1 MMYTDN
7 LQIHKFTKPVNPKGS
22 QHWIFIGRTDTET
35 EAPILWPRDVKSWL
49 HWKRPWCCERLRA
62 GEVGNRGWDVREHH
76 WLNGHEFEQ
85 TQGDDEGQ
93 GSLVCCRPWYRKEL
107 DTTEQQHPNSKL
119 IYKLNVKHIKGI
131 IMGFSLETQK
141 DNLKN

>member
-1 MMYTDN
+1 M
-7 LQIHKFTKPVNPKGS
+7 
-22 QHWIFIGRTDTET
+22 
-35 EAPILWPRDVKSWL
+35 
-49 HWKRPWCCERLRA
+49 
-62 GEVGNRGWDVREHH
+62 
-76 WLNGHEFEQ
+76 
-85 TQGDDEGQ
+85 
-93 GSLVCCRPWYRKEL
+93 CCRPWHRKEL

>member
-1 MMYTDN
+1 MALPT
-7 LQIHKFTKPVNPKGS
+7 
-22 QHWIFIGRTDTET
+22 
-35 EAPILWPRDVKSWL
+35 
-49 HWKRPWCCERLRA
+49 
-62 GEVGNRGWDVREHH
+62 RGTGVC
-76 WLNGHEFEQ
+76 L
-85 TQGDDEGQ
+85 TPGDGEGQ
-93 GSLVCCRPWYRKEL
+93 GSLVCCRPWHRKEL